1 MSDMVVE
8 KNGDIEILDFPIE
21 ANYGQWAMDHPE
33 CDTIY
38 EQIGTSS
45 VILVYAF
52 AKSKSGNKPLELYRN
67 NHLKDKKILMGVS
80 MDGIRSII

>member
-1 MSDMVVE
+1 MSDMVME
-8 KNGDIEILDFPIE
+8 KKDEIEILDFPIE
-21 ANYGQWAMDHPE
+21 ANYGQWAIDHPE

-52 AKSKSGNKPLELYRN
+52 AKSKRGNKLLEIYRN
-67 NHLKDKKILMGVS
+67 DHLKDKKILMGVS